1 MKDLCP
7 ACREIVEYEI
17 DTDGEYCPLCGR
29 TKLLAESVAANQK
42 SKAIK
47 HKIKFVFYTILI
59 LLFFMATIY
68 MFNYHYERFEEA
80 AIKGFAK
87 GIVVFVIGIIGYA
100 IYRLLKKIKMIS

>member
-47 HKIKFVFYTILI
+47 KKIKFVFYTILI
-59 LLFFMATIY
+59 LLFLMAAIY
-68 MFNYHYERFEEA
+68 MFNNHYERFEEA
-80 AIKGFAK
+80 AIRGFIKGDVLLIM
-87 GIVVFVIGIIGYA
+87 GLIGYL
-100 IYRLLKKIKMIS
+100 IFRLLKKLKILS